1 MSQNRLFVR
10 VFLVAFILAA
20 QGCVSVHLRTAN
32 EYYQQFAYASAAKE
46 YEYVLGK
53 RTERDAIINVAD
65 CYRQMGNP
73 VKTEYWYQR
82 ALKLPNPKAEWNLFY
97 AEALM
102 KNGNYEMAK
111 TSLSNYLSYNKTDF
125 RAQRLMESCENM
137 DDFFK
142 DTTLYTVSTL
152 KFNTPDDN
160 FFSPAFYRQGIVFLS
175 DRMEKGLN
183 KTTSDGTGKRFL
195 DLFYAK
201 KTDRGNWMEPEPM
214 RGEVNGK
221 FNEGPVVFSK
231 DFTTMYFTRN
241 NYVSNRAEKNSKNVN
256 VLKIF
261 RADAK
266 DGEWQVKGPM
276 YFNSDEYS
284 VGHPA
289 LSESGTTIIFSSDMP
304 WGYGGS
310 DLYMVRWEG
319 GEKWSTPTNLGPKV
333 NTEGN
338 ELFPF
343 MFNDSILY
351 FSSDGHK
358 GMGGLDIYESNF
370 AYGSWD
376 KPTNVGAPINSSQ
389 DDFSFIVDS
398 TGVNGYFTSTR
409 NGLVDKIYSFEKH
422 PPQIILSMLVT
433 DSKTKTPLPNSEV
446 KVFSK
451 GKFLKNY
458 STSAAGKLKLEL
470 HPERTYKLTVDN
482 PEYYLINSEVSTVGV
497 KFSEVMEHPIE
508 LRKILLDKPMV
519 WQGISFKKKSF
530 ELKTTS
536 GESIQR
542 LLTLLQDNPRLN
554 VEIGSYTDS
563 RGSDAENL
571 TLTQQRAE
579 LVVSYLV
586 SQGINASR
594 LTAKG
599 YGETKLLNR
608 CVNGILCIEEDHE
621 TNNRVEFTVKSV
633 SKDSSLP

>member
-1 MSQNRLFVR
+1 MSQNKLFLK
-10 VFLVAFILAA
+10 VFFLACA
-20 QGCVSVHLRTAN
+20 LALQGCVSVHLRTAN
-32 EYYQQFAYASAAKE
+32 EYYEQFAYASAAKE

-53 RTERDAIINVAD
+53 RTDREAIINIAD

-73 VKTEYWYQR
+73 VKTEFWYQR
-82 ALKLPNPKAEWNLFY
+82 ALKLPNPKLEWQLYY

-111 TSLSNYLSYNKTDF
+111 QSLANYISLNKADF
-125 RAQRLMESCENM
+125 RAQRLLESCDSIE
-137 DDFFK
+137 DFYK

-152 KFNTPDDN
+152 KFNTPSDN

-175 DRMEKGLN
+175 DRMEKGLS
-183 KTTSDGTGKRFL
+183 KSTSDGTGKRFL
-195 DLFYAK
+195 DLFYIK
-201 KTDRGNWMEPEPM
+201 KTDRGNWMEPEPL

-231 DFTTMYFTRN
+231 DYSTMYFTRN

-266 DGEWQVKGPM
+266 EGEWMVKGPM

-289 LSESGTTIIFSSDMP
+289 LSESGTSMIFSSDMP

-310 DLYMVRWEG
+310 DLYIVRWEG
-319 GEKWSTPTNLGPKV
+319 GERWSTPVNLGPKV

-343 MFNDSILY
+343 MFNDSILF

-358 GMGGLDIYESNF
+358 GLGGLDVYESNF
-370 AYGSWD
+370 VVGGWEE
-376 KPTNVGAPINSSQ
+376 PINLGAPINSSH
-389 DDFSFIVDS
+389 DDFSFIMDS
-398 TGVNGYFTSTR
+398 TGVNGYFSSSR

-422 PPQIILSMLVT
+422 PPQLILSMLVT
-433 DSKTKTPLPNSEV
+433 DSKTKLPVPNAEV
-446 KVFSK
+446 KVFSR
-451 GKFLKNY
+451 GKFLKGYNTN
-458 STSAAGKLKLEL
+458 SVGGLKLEL
-470 HPERTYKLTVDN
+470 HPERNYKFTVDH
-482 PEYYLINSEVSTVGV
+482 PEYYLINSEVSTEGI
-497 KFSEVMEHPIE
+497 KFSEVLDHPIE
-508 LRKILLDKPMV
+508 LRKIVLDKPMI
-519 WQGISFKKKSF
+519 WQGISFKKKTF

-536 GESIQR
+536 GDALQR
-542 LLTLLQDNPRLN
+542 LLTLLNDNPRLI
-554 VEIGSYTDS
+554 VEIGAYTDS
-563 RGSDAENL
+563 RGSDADNFN
-571 TLTQQRAE
+571 LTQQRAD

-586 SQGINASR
+586 SQGVNASR

-608 CVNGILCIEEDHE
+608 CVNGLLCIEEDHE